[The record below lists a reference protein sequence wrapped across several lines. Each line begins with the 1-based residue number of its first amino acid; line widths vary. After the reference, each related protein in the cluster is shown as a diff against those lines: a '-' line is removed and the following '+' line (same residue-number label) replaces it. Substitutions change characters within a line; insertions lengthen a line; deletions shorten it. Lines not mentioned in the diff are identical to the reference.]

1 MSQTEGYIVPAT
13 PHVIVAGYGVPGR
26 AVTELLEQHGI
37 NHCIVERNPA
47 TVTRCNH
54 VGVPIIA
61 GDIIDE
67 ETMRQAHI
75 ETAWLLVLTVPDDTV
90 AVVAT
95 AIARRLN
102 PSIRVVTRCHYISAG
117 LKAKQNG
124 AEAVVVAEQV
134 VATAL
139 TELLHSMI
147 QSATDQ

>member
-26 AVTELLEQHGI
+26 AVVELLEQRGI

-67 ETMRQAHI
+67 DTMRQAHI
-75 ETAWLLVLTVPDDTV
+75 ETAWLLILTVPDDTV

-95 AIARRLN
+95 ALARKLN

-117 LKAKQNG
+117 LKARQQG

-139 TELLHSMI
+139 TELLHTMI
-147 QSATDQ
+147 LSPNGQ